1 MSSSRE
7 TEPNWNYEASVAEIE
22 ALIEKI
28 ESGDLP
34 LETVFSKFEIAVK
47 QIQHCEQFLEQG
59 VKRMELLI
67 ETLEDDLDF

>member
-1 MSSSRE
+1 MSSSSE
-7 TEPNWNYEASVAEIE
+7 TEPTWNYEASVAEIE

-34 LETVFSKFEIAVK
+34 LEIVFSEFEIAVK
-47 QIQHCEQFLEQG
+47 QIQHCEQFLDQG

-67 ETLEDDLDF
+67 ETLDDDLDF

>member
-1 MSSSRE
+1 M
-7 TEPNWNYEASVAEIE
+7 E

-34 LETVFSKFEIAVK
+34 LETIFSEFEIAVK
-47 QIQHCEQFLEQG
+47 QIQHCEQFLLTG

>member
-28 ESGDLP
+28 ESGELP
-34 LETVFSKFEIAVK
+34 LETVFSEFEIAVK
-47 QIQHCEQFLEQG
+47 QIQQCEQFLSQG

>member
-34 LETVFSKFEIAVK
+34 LETVFSKFEIAV
-47 QIQHCEQFLEQG
+47 QQFQQCEQFLSQG

>member
-34 LETVFSKFEIAVK
+34 LETVFSKFEIAVQ
-47 QIQHCEQFLEQG
+47 QIQQCEQFLSQG
-59 VKRMELLI
+59 GKRMELLI

>member
-1 MSSSRE
+1 M
-7 TEPNWNYEASVAEIE
+7 E

-34 LETVFSKFEIAVK
+34 LETVFSKFEIAVQ
-47 QIQHCEQFLEQG
+47 QIQQCEQFLSQG